1 MDQEMQESTQLEE
14 TGKSPGDEDLKSS
27 SSSPLK
33 SPKDKHSLGGEEEK
47 TMPTTQDLFGDED
60 LDVSSDEDE
69 EEEAKVIIFT
79 FEEVFLV
86 KSQPKVLVVVGA
98 NRSFHYWSHVSG

>member
-1 MDQEMQESTQLEE
+1 MQESPQAEETGRSPEE

-27 SSSPLK
+27 SSSLE
-33 SPKDKHSLGGEEEK
+33 SPKDKHSLGAEEEK

-69 EEEAKVIIFT
+69 EEELKVSILFG
-79 FEEVFLV
+79 E
-86 KSQPKVLVVVGA
+86 
-98 NRSFHYWSHVSG
+98 

>member
-1 MDQEMQESTQLEE
+1 MQESPQAEETGKSPEETGRSPEE

-27 SSSPLK
+27 SSSWE
-33 SPKDKHSLGGEEEK
+33 SPKDKQSLGAEEEK

-69 EEEAKVIIFT
+69 EEELKVSILFG
-79 FEEVFLV
+79 E
-86 KSQPKVLVVVGA
+86 
-98 NRSFHYWSHVSG
+98 